1 MRPLI
6 GTELKRFLRNF
17 KRENRTKRSLILILQ
32 SVEYPYNVGAIFRMA
47 DGAGVGELILTGI
60 TPLPPNPTID
70 KVARSKTRSVKWRY
84 SKEIA
89 GDINDLRNRGYAI
102 IGLEI
107 TDDAVPFY
115 SYDFPERTCLVVGNE
130 DHGLTKKT
138 LSACDASIFI
148 PMYGKGRSHNV
159 GTATAIATYHIL
171 HSAPSS
177 SSVKPDTQI

>member
-1 MRPLI
+1 MRQLI
-6 GTELKRFLRNF
+6 GTELKRFLRDF
-17 KRENRTKRSLILILQ
+17 KRENQPRKSLVLILQ

-47 DGAGVGELILTGI
+47 DGAGVKELILTGI
-60 TPLPPNPTID
+60 TPLPPNPTIE
-70 KVARSKTRSVKWRY
+70 KVARSKSRSVKWRY
-84 SKEIA
+84 SKEIS
-89 GDINDLRNRGYAI
+89 DVINEQKNRGYVI

-138 LSACDASIFI
+138 LGACDASIFI

-159 GTATAIATYHIL
+159 GAATAIATYHIL

-177 SSVKPDTQI
+177 SFV

>member
-1 MRPLI
+1 MRQLI
-6 GTELKRFLRNF
+6 GTELKRFLRDF
-17 KRENRTKRSLILILQ
+17 KRENQPRKSLVLILQ

-47 DGAGVGELILTGI
+47 DGAGVKELILTGI
-60 TPLPPNPTID
+60 TPLPPNPTIE
-70 KVARSKTRSVKWRY
+70 KVARSKSRSVKWRY
-84 SKEIA
+84 SKEIS
-89 GDINDLRNRGYAI
+89 DVINEQKNRGYVI

-138 LSACDASIFI
+138 LGACDASIFI

-159 GTATAIATYHIL
+159 GTATAIVTYHIL

-177 SSVKPDTQI
+177 SSV